1 MNQKKA
7 VSERALGS
15 VPVVMFFLNV
25 NGEHLVPDSATKV
38 PDNQTAGKS
47 HTGKPGIMLC
57 QGKSVDLEGALKEIE
72 LRGYLPKKFTSI
84 HRFQGI
90 MHRMVL
96 VCVHK
101 DAPDNGEAASFTAEQ
116 REDFLKLLQGYNWD
130 TTVYRNFSE
139 TGGNFILMA
148 GNPDRREE
156 KEILRVNDAN
166 EFEMVDAEKVKTDQS
181 RTRGREALSQIS
193 A

>member
-1 MNQKKA
+1 MNKKKT

-15 VPVVMFFLNV
+15 APVVMFFLNV
-25 NGEHLVPDSATKV
+25 NGEHLVPDSATRV
-38 PDNQTAGKS
+38 PDNQTAGKP
-47 HTGKPGIMLC
+47 HTGKPGIKLC
-57 QGKSVDLEGALKEIE
+57 QGKSVDLEEVLDEIE
-72 LRGYLPKKFTSI
+72 LRGYFPKKFTSI

-90 MHRMVL
+90 THRMVL

-116 REDFLKLLQGYNWD
+116 RGDFLKLLRSYNWD

-156 KEILRVNDAN
+156 KETLQVNDAN
-166 EFEMVDAEKVKTDQS
+166 EFEMVDAAKAKTDQS
-181 RTRGREALSQIS
+181 RMRGREALSQIS

>member
-1 MNQKKA
+1 MSEKKA
-7 VSERALGS
+7 VSDRALGS
-15 VPVVMFFLNV
+15 APVLMFFLNV
-25 NGEHLVPDSATKV
+25 NGEHLVPESATKV
-38 PDNQTAGKS
+38 EDNQVSGKP
-47 HTGKPGIMLC
+47 HTGKPGIKLC
-57 QGKSVDLEGALKEIE
+57 QGRSVDLEGSLEAIE
-72 LRGYLPKKFTSI
+72 LQGYIPKKFTSI
-84 HRFQGI
+84 RRFQGI

-101 DAPDNGEAASFTAEQ
+101 DAPDNGEAVSFTQEQ

-166 EFEMVDAEKVKTDQS
+166 EFEMVDAAQVKTDQS